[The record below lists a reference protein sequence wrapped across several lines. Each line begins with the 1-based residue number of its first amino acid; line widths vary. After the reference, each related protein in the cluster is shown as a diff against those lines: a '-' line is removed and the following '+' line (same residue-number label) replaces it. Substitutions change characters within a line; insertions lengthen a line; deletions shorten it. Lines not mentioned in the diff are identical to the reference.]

1 MMTFLATSGATS
13 LQEIGNKIISVGMPI
28 LIGLAITIGIV
39 EQKKKA
45 KKIAQE
51 FNQIS
56 QDNLVKLNKN
66 FGLIKSNLSQHTIL
80 VDNYW

>member
-45 KKIAQE
+45 KKIAQK
-51 FNQIS
+51 FNQIILW
-56 QDNLVKLNKN
+56 NLVKLNKN

>member
-1 MMTFLATSGATS
+1 MMLLATSLSTS
-13 LQEIGNKIISVGMPI
+13 LQEIGNKIISVGIPI

-56 QDNLVKLNKN
+56 QSNLLNLNKN
-66 FGLIKSNLSQHTIL
+66 FGLIKSNLSQHIIL